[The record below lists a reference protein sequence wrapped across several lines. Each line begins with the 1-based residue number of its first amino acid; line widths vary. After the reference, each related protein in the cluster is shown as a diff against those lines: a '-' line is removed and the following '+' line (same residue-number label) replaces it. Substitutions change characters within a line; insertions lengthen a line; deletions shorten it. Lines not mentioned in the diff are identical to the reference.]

1 MQRLRELLDAAVDH
15 TSFDLG
21 RAERVGG
28 HVQRSYASR
37 PDEIVSSEQLRE
49 ILGRHSWH
57 HEESDRARSALATI
71 PDDLLSDMSAHVR
84 LLFRGYI
91 ESSTDRIGHAF
102 PIRDGAFTRVTQD
115 AVDPVSIKAVSPV
128 ETFAKAIVRGAV
140 VLGAE
145 RMMSL
150 VSGWLQGEP
159 VRYWAKAMLNGGGIL
174 AEPLSPMAGVRIESL
189 PLSTDQLV
197 GYLPRTRSLSLDDY
211 LGRVV
216 LTMDHSAAPAL
227 FRPREASSVRASRA
241 TGVPGSDMATVC
253 QAISL
258 ACDTYTDTA
267 FFWVDYGDLE
277 AFGPTGESTWSLPHQ
292 HFRSSR
298 GSLSTNFD
306 TGATTLRPVDGASLP
321 LDAEP
326 LRTTVTDL
334 ADVKSEAVRVAVSR
348 WMRSKDDKAELV
360 DRFIDLRIALE
371 SLYLK
376 DFANETSQEMRFRL
390 PLFGA
395 WHLGADQA
403 ERSSIRKQL
412 RQAYDTASGAVHS
425 GGVELT
431 PENERL
437 LADAQRLCREG
448 ILKLLADGA
457 PRDCGDLIL
466 GVENAPEPI

>member
-21 RAERVGG
+21 RAERVGR

-102 PIRDGAFTRVTQD
+102 PIRDGAFTQVTQD
-115 AVDPVSIKAVSPV
+115 AVDPGSIEAVSPV

-159 VRYWAKAMLNGGGIL
+159 VRYWAKAMINGGGIL
-174 AEPLSPMAGVRIESL
+174 AEPLSPMAGVRIEAL

-197 GYLPRTRSLSLDDY
+197 GYLPRTGGLFLDDY

-227 FRPREASSVRASRA
+227 FRHGSGHGKPPPSGRRGRPACRAATWRRSAKPYPLRA
-241 TGVPGSDMATVC
+241 TRTR
-253 QAISL
+253 
-258 ACDTYTDTA
+258 TR
-267 FFWVDYGDLE
+267 
-277 AFGPTGESTWSLPHQ
+277 
-292 HFRSSR
+292 RSSGWITATSR
-298 GSLSTNFD
+298 RSVPQGSRHGLSHI
-306 TGATTLRPVDGASLP
+306 S
-321 LDAEP
+321 
-326 LRTTVTDL
+326 
-334 ADVKSEAVRVAVSR
+334 
-348 WMRSKDDKAELV
+348 
-360 DRFIDLRIALE
+360 
-371 SLYLK
+371 
-376 DFANETSQEMRFRL
+376 TS
-390 PLFGA
+390 
-395 WHLGADQA
+395 DQA
-403 ERSSIRKQL
+403 ADPCPPTSTRARPRCGRFCGIAPMEIRFLERPLGRPLLTKYEVESAEDRRL
-412 RQAYDTASGAVHS
+412 SGV
-425 GGVELT
+425 VF
-431 PENERL
+431 
-437 LADAQRLCREG
+437 AD
-448 ILKLLADGA
+448 
-457 PRDCGDLIL
+457 
-466 GVENAPEPI
+466 